1 MPSFRDSSG
10 KTWEVRVDV
19 AAVKRVLDL
28 AQVDLRVIESG
39 KTLAELALDPIK
51 LVDTLYA
58 VVKPQVDA
66 AGLSDEQFAALF
78 AGDVLEQAATA
89 LIDGILDFFPA
100 SQRPALAKLRA
111 AIDRGT
117 RKVFSLAEAEL
128 NPDKIESEIESRFRR
143 LSKSSS
149 SNG

>member
-1 MPSFRDSSG
+1 MPSFRDGNG
-10 KTWEVRVDV
+10 KTWDVRVDV

-28 AQVDLRVIESG
+28 AHVDLRVIEAG
-39 KTLAELALDPIK
+39 KTLSELALDPIN

-58 VVKPQVDA
+58 VAKPQVDA

-78 AGDVLEQAATA
+78 AGDVLEHAATA

-100 SQRPALAKLRA
+100 SQRRALEKLRT
-111 AIDRGT
+111 AIKRGT
-117 RKVFSLAEAEL
+117 EKVFSLAAAEL
-128 NPDKIESEIESRFRR
+128 NPDTIESDIERRFRQ

-149 SNG
+149 SSG